1 MKNLTVQYP
10 EDWRDYELIDSGA
23 GEKLERWGAFLISRP
38 EPRAM
43 WKKGNV
49 DLWKKVD
56 AKYVNDSWS
65 YGSQPPKEWVVGYD
79 RIKFL
84 LKPTDFKH
92 TGVFPEQAVNW
103 KWLGKI
109 IKPGMRILN
118 LFAYTGGATLA
129 CAAYRAV
136 VTHVDSS
143 RPALMWASEN
153 AKLSKISSDTIRWI
167 QDDALK
173 FVRREFRRGVVYDGI
188 IMDPPK
194 FGRGVGG
201 EIWKLEDKLPELA
214 GECKRLLSPNP
225 AFFLINA
232 YTADL
237 SALALGNMLSDFIDK
252 EVEFGELGIKE
263 SSRDRIMP
271 AGIFARWSI

>member
-1 MKNLTVQYP
+1 
-10 EDWRDYELIDSGA
+10 
-23 GEKLERWGAFLISRP
+23 
-38 EPRAM
+38 
-43 WKKGNV
+43 
-49 DLWKKVD
+49 
-56 AKYVNDSWS
+56 
-65 YGSQPPKEWVVGYD
+65 
-79 RIKFL
+79 
-84 LKPTDFKH
+84 
-92 TGVFPEQAVNW
+92 
-103 KWLGKI
+103 
-109 IKPGMRILN
+109 
-118 LFAYTGGATLA
+118 
-129 CAAYRAV
+129 
-136 VTHVDSS
+136 
-143 RPALMWASEN
+143 MWASEN